1 MLLTQFQD
9 KKIWIFVLIML
20 FFSLTSCNILT
31 HQMTVDS
38 NSTYRSQ
45 IQAAEEV
52 VPIGDSSL
60 LSYADLLITEEF
72 GDPRVV
78 EIYKDE
84 ILNNGERKFLEML
97 SYYRNGELLAAKIL
111 FDNLL
116 ETLEYLYGDK
126 KVSDR
131 IMLQNFWEEFSNQ
144 GVKSSVDLFT
154 IYNSL
159 FSDENLFQEPLSS
172 RELVIEQGS
181 SAPIEVRQNNEPYI
195 YIENRLN
202 EILSRYGKK
211 AADDFIKTV
220 YENYTGHLN
229 DRIGVRE
236 MYIRSQRYSNFI
248 NSKLRENDLPELYRF
263 VPAVMTSFYEGPR
276 NGSIWRLENIR
287 EYRSIRNDTG
297 ASTAEVISRIKSLR
311 SGRNDLEVI
320 SSIFNHGKYAIS
332 PSEIVNDIFT
342 DDMANFFAI
351 AVILD
356 NPDYHDLISAAGI
369 SEGEEKGYFSSYE
382 KYLKDPKQFAVSTPS
397 TRRPQQTTR
406 QSAGRGTSFIRI
418 NYRVK
423 RGDNLQKIADLFGVT
438 VAQLRQW
445 NPRDTSG
452 RHIHPGMTLYI
463 RGDNFEYYTARSG
476 DSIGR
481 IAQRSRMSVTE
492 FKEINGLTSDN
503 IFAGR
508 RYIVKKR

>member
-1 MLLTQFQD
+1 MLLIQLLQKTIRF
-9 KKIWIFVLIML
+9 FFPATVLL
-20 FFSLTSCNILT
+20 ALTSCNILT
-31 HQMTVDS
+31 HHMTVDGS
-38 NSTYRSQ
+38 SHRNEVPVSGEVSDANSGR
-45 IQAAEEV
+45 
-52 VPIGDSSL
+52 SL
-60 LSYADLLITEEF
+60 LSSADLLITEEF

-84 ILNNGERKFLEML
+84 ILNNSERKFLEML

-131 IMLQNFWEEFSNQ
+131 IMLQNFWNEFSNQ
-144 GVKSSVDLFT
+144 SVRSSVDIFS

-159 FSDENLFQEPLSS
+159 FSDENLFQAPLSS
-172 RELVIEQGS
+172 RELVVEQGT

-195 YIENRLN
+195 YVSTKLN
-202 EILSRYGKK
+202 ELLSRHGKK
-211 AADDFIKTV
+211 AAEDFIRTV
-220 YENYTGHLN
+220 YENYIGHLD

-236 MYIRSQRYSNFI
+236 LYIRSQRYSNFI
-248 NSKLRENDLPELYRF
+248 SSKLRENDLPEIYRF

-287 EYRSIRNDTG
+287 EYRNIRNNTG

-320 SSIFNHGKYAIS
+320 SSIFNHGKYGIS
-332 PSEIVNDIFT
+332 PTEIVRDVFT
-342 DDMANFFAI
+342 DDMANFYALV
-351 AVILD
+351 VILS
-356 NPDYHDLISAAGI
+356 NPDDHDLISAPGI
-369 SEGEEKGYFSSYE
+369 IDEEEQSYFASYE
-382 KYLKDPKQFAVSTPS
+382 KYLKDPKQFAVSTPAA
-397 TRRPQQTTR
+397 RQTAQTR
-406 QSAGRGTSFIRI
+406 QPTRNQTSFIRI

-481 IAQRSRMSVTE
+481 IAQRHRMTVSE
-492 FKEINGLTSDN
+492 FKGINGLTSDN